1 MVALSEL
8 VDAFLKSRSAGI
20 SDAQIREE
28 ARGAGWSTA
37 DIDSAFSI
45 IASKVPHASGGAIA
59 SIPLTP
65 VASTSSSKTLLFVGL
80 AVVVALLIA
89 GATAYAYLEKLGPFA
104 HAPYEEGN
112 LLSGLLAKASEIDSS
127 SYKLAVAMYVAPRD
141 ADAEPFAVVMKE
153 SIALKEKYLRDS
165 ERAQSIGK
173 ILSTLSGKTRFPS
186 SIVGIKPSYTQ
197 YFDTTPIDTTDPL
210 TNVAY
215 AYKTTNAGSNFALE
229 VTFETDDAIA
239 MIRENNTYAATPT
252 VVEGKKVT
260 FTKESSSYLYFPSE
274 PPKSFLEELSEY
286 AMYLPPEMNIKGSVS
301 MAAGK
306 NKLNADSF
314 DWKFG
319 LDGSGDFGDL
329 SYKVSVEALK
339 YASDYYVRINNMP
352 SLFFGF
358 LPPKGQWVKFTP
370 QTGSSTEEDVYTNP
384 FVSADE
390 LAEAEK
396 EYKEKKGALVALLK
410 KTAEFA
416 DEERVFLFKNPPQ
429 KEKVDGR
436 SLYRYDLKMRKE
448 AVLPFYK
455 KFAAEAAKEEYLAQD
470 FAEVDTGYLNYLE
483 SSEFSE
489 TFDYYD
495 KNIFVTLWTDQ
506 KGFPALVKYAI
517 RIVPADEAAT
527 FKDKQIMLEFTLSLD
542 DINKPLEIN
551 VPEGAKSYEEVMKE
565 NGDPFGK
572 SRSGGET
579 VSLKSNLSSVRAA
592 AELAYDTNGASYGN
606 KAFPLGSCSQTEDT
620 LFGDAM
626 VYESLA
632 KATDN
637 GANESICI
645 SKIGP
650 SGMVDNYAVAVAMPD
665 KTDYYYCVDSTGS
678 AKEVV
683 GPLTD
688 SVCE

>member
-1 MVALSEL
+1 MLALSEL
-8 VDAFLKSRSAGI
+8 VDAFLRSRSAGI

-28 ARGAGWSTA
+28 ARNAGWSAA

-45 IASKVPHASGGAIA
+45 IASKVPHAPAVVAA

-65 VASTSSSKTLLFVGL
+65 LRTTRFSKVLICTFTGL
-80 AVVVALLIA
+80 AVVLALA

-112 LLSGLLAKASEIDSS
+112 LLSGLLSKSSEIDSS

-141 ADAEPFAVVMKE
+141 ADAQPFTVAMKD
-153 SIALKEKYLRDS
+153 SVALKEKYLRDS
-165 ERAQSIGK
+165 ERAGSISK

-186 SIVGIKPSYTQ
+186 SIMGIKPSYTQ

-210 TNVAY
+210 TDVAY
-215 AYKTTNAGSNFALE
+215 VYKTTNGGTDFALE

-239 MIRENNTYAATPT
+239 RIRENNKYATSPT
-252 VVEGKKVT
+252 AIDGKKAT
-260 FTKESSSYLYFPSE
+260 FTKVSSSYLYLPSE

-286 AMYLPPEMNIKGSVS
+286 AVYLPPEMNIQGSIS

-306 NKLNADSF
+306 NKLNTDSF
-314 DWKFG
+314 DWKLG
-319 LDGSGDFGDL
+319 VDGSGDFGDL

-370 QTGSSTEEDVYTNP
+370 QTGSSTEGGTYINS
-384 FVSADE
+384 FVSTDE
-390 LAEAEK
+390 LAEVEK
-396 EYKEKKGALVALLK
+396 EYKENKEALVVLLK
-410 KTAEFA
+410 KTAQFA

-429 KEKVDGR
+429 KEKVAGR

-448 AVLPFYK
+448 AMLPFYK
-455 KFAAEAAKEEYLAQD
+455 KFAVEAVKEEYLAQG
-470 FAEVDTGYLNYLE
+470 FAEVDQGYLNYLE
-483 SSEFSE
+483 SIEFSE

-517 RIVPADEAAT
+517 RIVPTDEAAT
-527 FKDKQIMLEFTLSLD
+527 FKGKQIMLEFTLSLD

-551 VPEGAKSYEEVMKE
+551 APEGAKSYEQVMKE
-565 NGDPFGK
+565 NG
-572 SRSGGET
+572 
-579 VSLKSNLSSVRAA
+579 N
-592 AELAYDTNGASYGN
+592 
-606 KAFPLGSCSQTEDT
+606 PL
-620 LFGDAM
+620 
-626 VYESLA
+626 
-632 KATDN
+632 
-637 GANESICI
+637 
-645 SKIGP
+645 
-650 SGMVDNYAVAVAMPD
+650 
-665 KTDYYYCVDSTGS
+665 
-678 AKEVV
+678 
-683 GPLTD
+683 
-688 SVCE
+688 